1 MKRTLLVAF
10 VSVMLLIAAAPTAAS
25 AQSRCQDTYIVEYG
39 DYLIKIAAEYDG
51 VSFLD
56 IARAND
62 LEPPYTL
69 NRGQELCIPEQR
81 TSGSTGGSTGGTTT
95 VASGNFSLRRQGDRL
110 RVIVEDIQR
119 TETYFVKVDDA
130 GKDGLE
136 WHKVGILSTDS
147 SREGEGTFTLPEELE
162 DANRLTVC
170 LKNVVT
176 DDLICS
182 DPDLTRYT
190 EEDEDD
196 DEGSSDKATFTVNQ
210 LTGGRIMINTSRF
223 PKDSFWLVKVRVWG
237 GNIQNWSE
245 LGQLRTRDDSS
256 GHYIYEL
263 PNRLVDEH
271 NLYICLKNQV
281 TNEAKCVGISG

>member
-1 MKRTLLVAF
+1 MKRTILVAF
-10 VSVMLLIAAAPTAAS
+10 VTILLLLAAAPTSAS
-25 AQSRCQDTYIVEYG
+25 AQNRCQDTYTVQYG
-39 DYLIKIAAEYDG
+39 DYLISIAAEYDG

-69 NRGQELCIPEQR
+69 NRGQELCIPEEAG
-81 TSGSTGGSTGGTTT
+81 SGSTGGSTGGTTS
-95 VASGNFSLRRQGDRL
+95 VASGNFTLRRQGDRL

-136 WHKVGILSTDS
+136 WHKVGILTTDS

-162 DANRLTVC
+162 DADSLTVC

-182 DPDLTRYT
+182 NPDLTRYT
-190 EEDEDD
+190 DEDD
-196 DEGSSDKATFTVNQ
+196 DDDGDADKATFTVSR

-223 PKDSFWLVKVRVWG
+223 PKDSFWLVRVRVWG
-237 GNIQNWSE
+237 GNIQNWSDV
-245 LGQLRTRDDSS
+245 GQLRTRDDSA

-263 PNRLVDEH
+263 PSRLVDEH